1 MIYDDYVE
9 YTNKYRNIYGEKT
22 IVFIE
27 IGSFFE
33 IYGVN
38 NDNEVS
44 GANMIE
50 MGNLLNIQ
58 VSRKNKSILENSRD
72 NPMMAGFPN
81 HSLKKFID
89 ILINNNYTNVIIEQV
104 TPPPNPKREVTQIIS
119 PSTYIENL
127 SSHKANILLILYIEL
142 IENWKTKK
150 TSFGLGVS
158 TVDLS
163 TSRTTTTELYIDRH
177 TLNEELVRLCLF
189 FNPKELVICCTTGIE
204 IFVPTNVYF
213 HDKIGKL
220 NDQYLNKTYQT
231 SVINKIF
238 TEKGFLEPI
247 EYINLERKPLSLVSF
262 VYMLDFV
269 YGHNEKLLR
278 NISKPIIEHY
288 DDNLILTNNALYQ
301 LDIIGKTNCLMDI
314 LNNCQTSIGKRYFN
328 RMITNPITHIDKLNT
343 MYSKVEYYISNNLY
357 VNVRQILKHIMDFER
372 IIKRPNIQPFQLV
385 NVYTSLL
392 QIAKLYKLIKN
403 KNILASVIKNIEKD
417 IKIEKASKYNLNNI
431 DENIFCLSY
440 NKELD
445 HLQSQ
450 LEDIVN
456 FFKTAHSKISD
467 YVKLERSDKDGIIF
481 TTTNKK
487 FNDLNKINK
496 CFVSIKYK
504 HNHVR
509 VFDKEIESKN
519 IEYLSVKNA
528 IRTTVSDLFTSY
540 CNEFLKKYIN
550 ELDDSISCLEEV
562 DYYSTNAYNAVRFGY
577 YKPSITGDKCHIDS
591 KQLRHPIIEY
601 VQKDTKYI
609 PNDICINE
617 ENRGIIL
624 YGINAAGK
632 SSLMKSLG
640 ISVLMAQCGMYVP
653 AKEYSFYPY
662 TSIHTRIL
670 NNDNLY
676 KKQSTF
682 TVEMSEIRNIL
693 NNSNSSSLVIG
704 DELCSGTESVSA
716 ISLVTAGV
724 MHLAKNDTSFIFATH
739 LHELSKIE
747 EIQTL
752 SNVNIKHL
760 SVNYD
765 PLDNLIIYDR
775 ILKEGSGDTLYGLEV
790 CKSLDLDPIFML
802 TANKIRKKLLDMSE
816 NIVHNKKSVY
826 NSTILKDVCYICK
839 KRAEDV
845 HHIEHQANADENN
858 MIDHYHKNSAFNLV
872 ALCKTC
878 HDNTHNGSI
887 TIDGFQ
893 STTKGKKLKY
903 HKKENMI
910 TI

>member
-1 MIYDDYVE
+1 MIYDDYVK
-9 YTNKYRNIYGEKT
+9 YTNKYRSIYGEKT

-38 NDNEVS
+38 NENEIS

-50 MGNLLNIQ
+50 MGNMLNIQ
-58 VSRKNKSILENSRD
+58 ISRKNKSILENSRD

-89 ILINNNYTNVIIEQV
+89 ILINNNYTTVIIEQV

-119 PSTYIENL
+119 PSTYIDNL
-127 SSHKANILLILYIEL
+127 SSHNANVLLIVYIEL
-142 IENWKTKK
+142 FENWKTKK
-150 TSFGLGVS
+150 SSYGLGVS

-163 TSRTTTTELYIDRH
+163 TSRTTTTELYIDKYS
-177 TLNEELVRLCLF
+177 LNEELVRLCLF
-189 FNPKELVICCTTGIE
+189 FNPKELVICSTSEIE
-204 IFVPTNVYF
+204 IFVPNNIYF
-213 HDKIGKL
+213 HDKINKL

-231 SVINKIF
+231 AVLNKIF

-247 EYINLERKPLSLVSF
+247 EYVNLERKPLSLISF

-278 NISKPIIEHY
+278 NISKPIIECY
-288 DDNLILTNNALYQ
+288 DDSLTLTNNALYQ
-301 LDIIGKTNCLMDI
+301 LDIIGKTNCLADI
-314 LNNCQTSIGKRYFN
+314 LNNCQTSIGKRYFI
-328 RMITNPITHIDKLNT
+328 RMITNPITNIKKLNT
-343 MYSKVEYYISNNLY
+343 MYSKTEYYISNNLY
-357 VNVRQILKHIMDFER
+357 VEVRQILKHIMDFER
-372 IIKRPNIQPFQLV
+372 ILKRPSIQPFQLV

-392 QIAKLYKLIKN
+392 QLAKIYKLNKN
-403 KNILASVIKNIEKD
+403 KKSLTHIIDHIEKD
-417 IKIEKASKYNLNNI
+417 IQIEKASKYNLNNI
-431 DENIFCLSY
+431 DENIFCSSY
-440 NKELD
+440 NEELD

-450 LEDIVN
+450 LNDIVSYFN
-456 FFKTAHSKISD
+456 TVHSEISD
-467 YVKLERSDKDGIIF
+467 YVKLDRSDKDGIVF

-487 FNDLNKINK
+487 FSDLNKINK
-496 CFVSIKYK
+496 EFSSIKYK
-504 HNHVR
+504 QNHVR
-509 VFDKEIESKN
+509 VFNKELESKN
-519 IEYLSVKNA
+519 IEYLRIKSS
-528 IRTTVSDLFTSY
+528 IRSTVADLFTSY
-540 CNEFLKKYIN
+540 CGELLKRYTN
-550 ELDDSISCLEEV
+550 DLEEAVSCLEEA
-562 DYYSTNAYNAVRFGY
+562 DYYSTNAYNAIRFGY
-577 YKPSITGDKCHIDS
+577 YKPSITGEKCHIDC

-601 VQKDTKYI
+601 VQKDVKYI
-609 PNDICINE
+609 PNDICIDE

-640 ISVLMAQCGMYVP
+640 ISVLMAQCGMYV
-653 AKEYSFYPY
+653 AANEYSFYPY
-662 TSIHTRIL
+662 TSIHTRIM

-724 MHLAKNDTSFIFATH
+724 MQLAKNDTSFVFATH
-739 LHELSKIE
+739 LHELSKMD
-747 EIQTL
+747 EIHTL
-752 SNVNIKHL
+752 SNVKIKHL

-765 PLDNLIIYDR
+765 PVDNMIIYDR

-790 CKSLDLDPIFML
+790 CKSLDLDPMFML

-816 NIVHNKKSVY
+816 NIVCNKKSIY
-826 NSTILKDVCYICK
+826 NSIILKDICYICR
-839 KRAEDV
+839 KRADDV

-858 MIDHYHKNSAFNLV
+858 MINHYHKNSAFNLV

-893 STTKGKKLKY
+893 STSQGKKLKY
-903 HKKENMI
+903 HKI
-910 TI
+910 LR

>member
-1 MIYDDYVE
+1 MIYDDYVK
-9 YTNKYRNIYGEKT
+9 YINKYRSIYGEKT

-38 NDNEVS
+38 NDNEIS

-58 VSRKNKSILENSRD
+58 ISRKNKSILENSRD

-119 PSTYIENL
+119 PSTYIDNL
-127 SSHKANILLILYIEL
+127 SSHNANVLLILYIEL

-150 TSFGLGVS
+150 SSYGLGVS

-163 TSRTTTTELYIDRH
+163 TSRTTTTELNIDKH
-177 TLNEELVRLCLF
+177 SLNEELVRLCLF
-189 FNPKELVICCTTGIE
+189 FSPKELVICSTSDIE

-213 HDKIGKL
+213 HDKLGKL
-220 NDQYLNKTYQT
+220 NDQYFNKTYQT
-231 SVINKIF
+231 SVLNKIF
-238 TEKGFLEPI
+238 TAKGFLEPI
-247 EYINLERKPLSLVSF
+247 EYINLERKPLSLISF

-269 YGHNEKLLR
+269 YGHNEKLLK
-278 NISKPIIEHY
+278 NISKPTIEHY

-301 LDIIGKTNCLMDI
+301 LDIIGKTNCLADI
-314 LNNCQTSIGKRYFN
+314 LNNCHTSIGKRYFN
-328 RMITNPITHIDKLNT
+328 RMITNPITNVEKLNT
-343 MYSKVEYYISNNLY
+343 MYIKTENYITNDLY
-357 VNVRQILKHIMDFER
+357 IGVRQILKHIMDFER

-392 QIAKLYKLIKN
+392 EITKLYKLIKN
-403 KNILASVIKNIEKD
+403 KNNLVSIIKNIEKSIQID
-417 IKIEKASKYNLNNI
+417 KASKYNLNNI
-431 DENIFCLSY
+431 DENIFKSSY
-440 NKELD
+440 NTELD
-445 HLQSQ
+445 LLQSQ
-450 LEDIVN
+450 LDDTVTYFDN
-456 FFKTAHSKISD
+456 MYSGISE
-467 YVKLERSDKDGIIF
+467 YVKLEKSDRDGMIF

-487 FNDLNKINK
+487 FNELIKTNDD
-496 CFVSIKYK
+496 FVSIKYK
-504 HNHVR
+504 QNHVR
-509 VFDKEIESKN
+509 VYNKELESKN
-519 IEYLSVKNA
+519 IEYLRIKNA
-528 IRTTVSDLFTSY
+528 IRSTVSELFTCY
-540 CNEFLKKYIN
+540 CNELLDKYI
-550 ELDDSISCLEEV
+550 EVLEKTISSLEEI
-562 DYYSTNAYNAVRFGY
+562 DYYSTNAYNAIRFGY
-577 YKPSITGDKCHIDS
+577 FKPSITRDKCHIDC
-591 KQLRHPIIEY
+591 KQLRHPIIEH
-601 VQKDTKYI
+601 VQKDVKYI
-609 PNDICINE
+609 PNDICIDE

-653 AKEYSFYPY
+653 ANEYSFYPY

-693 NNSNSSSLVIG
+693 NSSNSSSLVIG

-724 MHLAKNDTSFIFATH
+724 MQLAQNDTSFIFATH
-739 LHELSKIE
+739 LHELSKID
-747 EIQTL
+747 EIQNL

-765 PLDNLIIYDR
+765 PIDNLIIYDR
-775 ILKEGSGDTLYGLEV
+775 ILKDGSGDTLYGLEV
-790 CKSLDLDPIFML
+790 CKSLDLDPVFML

-816 NIVHNKKSVY
+816 NIVHNKKSIY
-826 NSTILKDVCYICK
+826 NAVVLKDVCYICK
-839 KRAEDV
+839 KKAEDI
-845 HHIEHQANADENN
+845 HHIEHQANADKND
-858 MIDHYHKNSAFNLV
+858 MINHYHKNSAFNLV

-878 HDNTHNGSI
+878 HDNTHNGLI
-887 TIDGFQ
+887 TIDGYVQ
-893 STTKGKKLKY
+893 TNAGKQLQYKRKSVVR
-903 HKKENMI
+903 I
-910 TI
+910 

>member
-1 MIYDDYVE
+1 MIYDDYVK
-9 YTNKYRNIYGEKT
+9 YTNKYKSIYGEKT

-38 NDNEVS
+38 NDNEIS

-119 PSTYIENL
+119 PSTYIDNL
-127 SSHKANILLILYIEL
+127 SAHNANVLLILYIEL

-150 TSFGLGVS
+150 SSYGLGVS

-163 TSRTTTTELYIDRH
+163 TSRTTTTELNIDKH
-177 TLNEELVRLCLF
+177 SLNEELVRLCLF
-189 FNPKELVICCTTGIE
+189 FNPKELVICSTTDIE
-204 IFVPTNVYF
+204 IFVPNNVYF
-213 HDKIGKL
+213 HNKINKL

-231 SVINKIF
+231 SVLNKIF
-238 TEKGFLEPI
+238 TDKGFLEPI

-269 YGHNEKLLR
+269 YGHNEKLLK

-301 LDIIGKTNCLMDI
+301 LDIIGKTNCLADI

-328 RMITNPITHIDKLNT
+328 RMITNPITNVDKLNT
-343 MYSKVEYYISNNLY
+343 MYSRIDYYISSNLY
-357 VNVRQILKHIMDFER
+357 VDVRHILKHITDFER

-392 QIAKLYKLIKN
+392 QITKLYKLIKN
-403 KNILASVIKNIEKD
+403 KNNLANIIKNIEKD
-417 IKIEKASKYNLNNI
+417 IQIEKASKYNLNNI
-431 DENIFCLSY
+431 DENIFCVSY

-445 HLQSQ
+445 NLQLQ
-450 LEDIVN
+450 LNDIVKY
-456 FFKTAHSKISD
+456 FETVHSEISD
-467 YVKLERSDKDGIIF
+467 YVKLERSDKDGLIF

-487 FNDLNKINK
+487 FNELIKSDKD
-496 CFVSIKYK
+496 FVSIKYK
-504 HNHVR
+504 QNHVR
-509 VFDKEIESKN
+509 VFNKEIESKN
-519 IEYLSVKNA
+519 IEYLRVKNV

-540 CNEFLKKYIN
+540 CGEFLKKYTN
-550 ELDDSISCLEEV
+550 ELDESISRLEEI
-562 DYYSTNAYNAVRFGY
+562 DYYSTNAYNAIRFGY
-577 YKPSITGDKCHIDS
+577 YKPSITGDKSHVDC

-601 VQKDTKYI
+601 VQKDIKYI

-653 AKEYSFYPY
+653 ATEYSFYPY

-693 NNSNSSSLVIG
+693 NNSNSNSLVIG

-724 MHLAKNDTSFIFATH
+724 MQLAKNDTSFIFATH

-747 EIQTL
+747 EIQAL

-765 PLDNLIIYDR
+765 PVDNLIIYDR

-790 CKSLDLDPIFML
+790 CKSLDLDPVFML

-816 NIVHNKKSVY
+816 NIVHNRKSIY
-826 NSTILKDVCYICK
+826 NAIILKDVCYICK
-839 KRAEDV
+839 KRADDI

-858 MIDHYHKNSAFNLV
+858 MINHYHKNSAFNLV

-878 HDNTHNGSI
+878 HNNTHNGSI

-903 HKKENMI
+903 RKNKV
-910 TI
+910 

>member
-1 MIYDDYVE
+1 MIYDDYVK
-9 YTNKYRNIYGEKT
+9 YTNKYRSIYGEKT

-38 NDNEVS
+38 NENEIS

-50 MGNLLNIQ
+50 MGNMLNIQ
-58 VSRKNKSILENSRD
+58 ISRKNKSILENSRD

-89 ILINNNYTNVIIEQV
+89 ILINNNYTTVIIEQV

-119 PSTYIENL
+119 PSTYIDNL
-127 SSHKANILLILYIEL
+127 SSHNANVLLIVYIEL
-142 IENWKTKK
+142 FENWKTKK
-150 TSFGLGVS
+150 SSYGLGVS

-163 TSRTTTTELYIDRH
+163 TSRTTTTELYIDKYS
-177 TLNEELVRLCLF
+177 LNEELVRLCLF
-189 FNPKELVICCTTGIE
+189 FNPKELVICSTSEIE
-204 IFVPTNVYF
+204 IFVPNNIYF
-213 HDKIGKL
+213 HDKINKL

-231 SVINKIF
+231 AVLNKIF

-247 EYINLERKPLSLVSF
+247 EYVNLERKPLSLISF

-278 NISKPIIEHY
+278 NISKPIIECY
-288 DDNLILTNNALYQ
+288 DDSLTLTNNALYQ
-301 LDIIGKTNCLMDI
+301 LDIIGKTNCLADI
-314 LNNCQTSIGKRYFN
+314 LNNCQTSIGKRYFI
-328 RMITNPITHIDKLNT
+328 RMITNPITNIEKLNT
-343 MYSKVEYYISNNLY
+343 MYSKTEYYISNNLY
-357 VNVRQILKHIMDFER
+357 VEVRQILKHIMDFER
-372 IIKRPNIQPFQLV
+372 ILKRPSIQPFQLV

-392 QIAKLYKLIKN
+392 QLAKIYKLNKN
-403 KNILASVIKNIEKD
+403 KKSLTHIIDHIEKD
-417 IKIEKASKYNLNNI
+417 IQIEKASKYNLNNI
-431 DENIFCLSY
+431 DENIFCSSY
-440 NKELD
+440 NEELD

-450 LEDIVN
+450 LNDIVSYFN
-456 FFKTAHSKISD
+456 TVHSEISD
-467 YVKLERSDKDGIIF
+467 YVKLDRSDKDGIVF

-487 FNDLNKINK
+487 FSDLNKINK
-496 CFVSIKYK
+496 EFSSIKYK
-504 HNHVR
+504 QNHVR
-509 VFDKEIESKN
+509 VFNKELESKN
-519 IEYLSVKNA
+519 IEYLRIKSS
-528 IRTTVSDLFTSY
+528 IRSTVADLFTSY
-540 CNEFLKKYIN
+540 CGELLKRYTN
-550 ELDDSISCLEEV
+550 DLEEAVSCLEEI
-562 DYYSTNAYNAVRFGY
+562 DYYSTNAYNAIRFGY
-577 YKPSITGDKCHIDS
+577 YKPSITGEKCHIDC

-601 VQKDTKYI
+601 VQKDVKYI
-609 PNDICINE
+609 PNDICIDE

-640 ISVLMAQCGMYVP
+640 ISVLMAQCGMYV
-653 AKEYSFYPY
+653 AANEYSFYPY
-662 TSIHTRIL
+662 TSIHTRIM

-724 MHLAKNDTSFIFATH
+724 MQLAKNDTSFVFATH
-739 LHELSKIE
+739 LHELSKMD
-747 EIQTL
+747 EIHTL
-752 SNVNIKHL
+752 SNVKIKHL

-765 PLDNLIIYDR
+765 PVDNMIIYDR

-790 CKSLDLDPIFML
+790 CKSLDLDPMFML

-816 NIVHNKKSVY
+816 NIVCNKKSIY
-826 NSTILKDVCYICK
+826 NSIILKDICYICR
-839 KRAEDV
+839 KRADDV

-858 MIDHYHKNSAFNLV
+858 MINHYHKNSAFNLV

-893 STTKGKKLKY
+893 STSQGKKLKY
-903 HKKENMI
+903 HKI
-910 TI
+910 LR

>member
-1 MIYDDYVE
+1 MIYDDYVN
-9 YTNKYRNIYGEKT
+9 YTDKYKSIYGEKT

-38 NDNEVS
+38 DDNEIS

-104 TPPPNPKREVTQIIS
+104 TPPPNPKREVTQVIS
-119 PSTYIENL
+119 PSTYIDNL
-127 SSHKANILLILYIEL
+127 SSHNANVLLILYIEL

-150 TSFGLGVS
+150 SSYGLGVS

-163 TSRTTTTELYIDRH
+163 TSRTTTTELYIDKH
-177 TLNEELVRLCLF
+177 SLNEELVRLCLF
-189 FNPKELVICCTTGIE
+189 FNPKELVICSTSNIE
-204 IFVPTNVYF
+204 IFVPNNVYV
-213 HDKIGKL
+213 HDKIEKL

-231 SVINKIF
+231 SVLNKIF
-238 TEKGFLEPI
+238 TDKGFLEPI
-247 EYINLERKPLSLVSF
+247 EYINLEQKPLSLVSF

-269 YGHNEKLLR
+269 YGHNEKLLK
-278 NISKPIIEHY
+278 NISRPIIEHY

-301 LDIIGKTNCLMDI
+301 LDIIGKTNCLVDI

-328 RMITNPITHIDKLNT
+328 RIITNPITNVKKLNT
-343 MYSKVEYYISNNLY
+343 MYSKTEYYISNKLY
-357 VNVRQILKHIMDFER
+357 VDVRQILKHIMDFER
-372 IIKRPNIQPFQLV
+372 IIKKSNIQPFQLV

-392 QIAKLYKLIKN
+392 EITKLYKLIKN
-403 KNILASVIKNIEKD
+403 KNNLANIIKKIEKE
-417 IKIEKASKYNLNNI
+417 IQIEKASKYNLNNI
-431 DENIFCLSY
+431 DENIFCSSY

-445 HLQSQ
+445 DLQIQ
-450 LEDIVN
+450 LNNIVKY
-456 FFKTAHSKISD
+456 FETVHSEISD
-467 YVKLERSDKDGIIF
+467 FVKLERSDKDGLIF

-487 FNDLNKINK
+487 FNELNKTNDD
-496 CFVSIKYK
+496 FVSIKYK
-504 HNHVR
+504 QNHVR
-509 VFDKEIESKN
+509 VFNKEIESKN
-519 IEYLSVKNA
+519 IEYLRVKNA

-540 CNEFLKKYIN
+540 CNELFSKYN
-550 ELDDSISCLEEV
+550 EELEKAISCLEEI
-562 DYYSTNAYNAVRFGY
+562 DYYSTNAYNAIRFGY
-577 YKPSITGDKCHIDS
+577 YKPSITEDKCHIDC

-601 VQKDTKYI
+601 VQKDIKYI
-609 PNDICINE
+609 PNDICIDE

-724 MHLAKNDTSFIFATH
+724 MQLAKNDTSFIFATH

-747 EIQTL
+747 EIQAL

-765 PLDNLIIYDR
+765 PVDNLIIYDR

-790 CKSLDLDPIFML
+790 CKSLDLDPVFML

-816 NIVHNKKSVY
+816 NIVHNKKSIY
-826 NSTILKDVCYICK
+826 NSMIIKDVCYICK
-839 KRAEDV
+839 KKAEDV
-845 HHIEHQANADENN
+845 HHIEHQVNADNNN

-878 HDNTHNGSI
+878 HDYTHNGLI
-887 TIDGFQ
+887 TIDGYVQ
-893 STTKGKKLKY
+893 TTEGKKLKY
-903 HKKENMI
+903 KKQK
-910 TI
+910 

>member
-1 MIYDDYVE
+1 MIYDDYVN
-9 YTNKYRNIYGEKT
+9 YTDKYKSIYGEKT

-38 NDNEVS
+38 NDNEIS

-104 TPPPNPKREVTQIIS
+104 TPPPNPKREVTQVIS
-119 PSTYIENL
+119 PSTYIDNL
-127 SSHKANILLILYIEL
+127 SSHNANVLLILYIEL

-150 TSFGLGVS
+150 SSYGLGVS

-163 TSRTTTTELYIDRH
+163 TSRTTTTELYIDKH
-177 TLNEELVRLCLF
+177 SLNEELVRLCLF
-189 FNPKELVICCTTGIE
+189 FNPKELVICSTSNIE
-204 IFVPTNVYF
+204 IFVPNNVYV
-213 HDKIGKL
+213 HDKIEKL

-231 SVINKIF
+231 SVLNKIF
-238 TEKGFLEPI
+238 TDKGFLEPI
-247 EYINLERKPLSLVSF
+247 EYINLEQKPLSLVSF

-269 YGHNEKLLR
+269 YGHNEKLLK
-278 NISKPIIEHY
+278 NISRPIIEHY

-301 LDIIGKTNCLMDI
+301 LDIIGKTNCLVDI

-328 RMITNPITHIDKLNT
+328 RIITNPITNVKKLNT
-343 MYSKVEYYISNNLY
+343 MYSKTEYYISNKLY
-357 VNVRQILKHIMDFER
+357 VDVRQILKHIMDFER
-372 IIKRPNIQPFQLV
+372 IIKKSNIQPFQLV

-392 QIAKLYKLIKN
+392 EITKLYKLIKN
-403 KNILASVIKNIEKD
+403 KNNLANIIKKIEKE
-417 IKIEKASKYNLNNI
+417 IQIEKASKYNLNNI
-431 DENIFCLSY
+431 DENIFCSSY

-445 HLQSQ
+445 DLQIQ
-450 LEDIVN
+450 LNNIVKY
-456 FFKTAHSKISD
+456 FETVHSEISD
-467 YVKLERSDKDGIIF
+467 FVKLERSDKDGLIF

-487 FNDLNKINK
+487 FNELNKTNDD
-496 CFVSIKYK
+496 FVSIKYK
-504 HNHVR
+504 QNHVR
-509 VFDKEIESKN
+509 VFNKEIESKN
-519 IEYLSVKNA
+519 IEYLRVKNA

-540 CNEFLKKYIN
+540 CNELFSKYN
-550 ELDDSISCLEEV
+550 EELEKAISCLEEI
-562 DYYSTNAYNAVRFGY
+562 DYYSTNAYNAIRFGY
-577 YKPSITGDKCHIDS
+577 YKPSITEDKCHIDC

-601 VQKDTKYI
+601 VQKDIKYI
-609 PNDICINE
+609 PNDICIDE

-724 MHLAKNDTSFIFATH
+724 MQLAKNDTSFIFATH

-747 EIQTL
+747 EIQAL

-765 PLDNLIIYDR
+765 PVDNLIIYDR

-790 CKSLDLDPIFML
+790 CKSLDLDPVFML

-816 NIVHNKKSVY
+816 NIVHNKKSIY
-826 NSTILKDVCYICK
+826 NSMIIKDVCYICK
-839 KRAEDV
+839 KKAEDV
-845 HHIEHQANADENN
+845 HHIEHQVNADNNN

-878 HDNTHNGSI
+878 HDYTHNGLI
-887 TIDGFQ
+887 TIDGYVQ
-893 STTKGKKLKY
+893 TTEGKKLKY
-903 HKKENMI
+903 KKQK
-910 TI
+910 